1 MGGPG
6 LISCERCIRI
16 ENNNLGW
23 YFENSVDPVIE
34 GMIVAETIKNNETVN
49 KIMTINCFL

>member
-16 ENNNLGW
+16 EKNNFGW
-23 YFENSVDPVIE
+23 YIENLVDPVIE
-34 GMIVAETIKNNETVN
+34 GMIVAETIKNNE
-49 KIMTINCFL
+49 